1 MQWQNMAVNRTIT
14 SLCSRLRFAA
24 SSHWMPGPTSQPP
37 APSACVPPPISIHSC
52 DNDGMHDKSQAPL
65 ANVMDLLL
73 DAICVVDRE
82 GRYRF
87 VSAAFERIFG
97 YAPEEVIGRSMIE
110 LVHPA
115 DRERTLQAAA
125 GVMTGGP
132 LPYFENR
139 YLRKDG
145 KTVYIMWS
153 ARWSEADQARVAVGR
168 DVTELK
174 RAQFVQVALFDISEA
189 ASKAEDVL
197 ALCRRAHQ
205 IIGSLLPASNFFV
218 ALYDENR
225 DQLSFPYFVDE
236 HDPQPSPRKLDSGT
250 LSAEVIRSGQALL
263 LTPDSGVLLPAD
275 VDIVIGRD
283 PIDWLGVPLKTSRGV
298 IGALVVQSY
307 TGDVRYTEQDKALL
321 QFVSTQVAVAI
332 ERKQAEAA
340 LQHLARHDPLTAL
353 PNRAVVLD
361 RLRTSLAGAR
371 HDDRQLAV
379 LFIDLD
385 DFKQVNDRFGHSV
398 GDRLLQEVAGRMQ
411 TCVREADIV
420 GRMGGDEF
428 MLILQDISQPEQATL
443 AAEKIRAALEQPF
456 EWDGQQIRISA
467 SIGVATCPGH
477 GHDDV
482 QLVHGADEAMYAAK
496 HAGGN
501 RWLLATN
508 T

>member
-1 MQWQNMAVNRTIT
+1 M
-14 SLCSRLRFAA
+14 
-24 SSHWMPGPTSQPP
+24 
-37 APSACVPPPISIHSC
+37 
-52 DNDGMHDKSQAPL
+52 DNENQVPL

-82 GRYRF
+82 GRYLF
-87 VSAAFERIFG
+87 VSAAFQRIFG
-97 YAPEEVIGRSMIE
+97 YAPEEVVGRHMIE

-125 GVMTGGP
+125 GVITGKP

-145 KTVYIMWS
+145 KTAYIMWS
-153 ARWSEADQARVAVGR
+153 ARWSEADQVRIAVAR

-189 ASKAEDVL
+189 ANKAEDVL

-218 ALYDENR
+218 ALYDESR
-225 DQLSFPYFVDE
+225 DELSFPYFADE
-236 HDPQPSPRKLDSGT
+236 HDPQPEPRKLDSGT
-250 LSAEVIRSGQALL
+250 LTAEVIRSGQALL
-263 LTPDSGVLLPAD
+263 LTPDSDMAMPAH
-275 VDIVIGRD
+275 VATAIGKD
-283 PIDWLGVPLKTSRGV
+283 PIDWLGVPLSTSRGV

-307 TGDVRYTEQDKALL
+307 TGEVRYTDQDKALL

-332 ERKQAEAA
+332 ERKQAEAT
-340 LQHLARHDPLTAL
+340 LRHMARHDPLTAL

-371 HDDRQLAV
+371 HDDRQLAA

-385 DFKQVNDRFGHSV
+385 DFKQVNDSYGHHA
-398 GDRLLQEVAGRMQ
+398 GDRLLQEVAARMQ
-411 TCVREADIV
+411 TCVRESDTV

-428 MLILQDISQPEQATL
+428 MVILHDITQPEQATL

-456 EWDGQQIRISA
+456 EWDGQQVRISA

-477 GHDDV
+477 GNSELR
-482 QLVHGADEAMYAAK
+482 LVRGADEAMYAAK

-501 RWLLATN
+501 RWLLATEG
-508 T
+508 

>member
-1 MQWQNMAVNRTIT
+1 M
-14 SLCSRLRFAA
+14 
-24 SSHWMPGPTSQPP
+24 
-37 APSACVPPPISIHSC
+37 
-52 DNDGMHDKSQAPL
+52 NDKNQVPL

-82 GRYRF
+82 GCFLF

-97 YAPEEVIGRSMIE
+97 YAPEEVIGRPMIE
-110 LVHPA
+110 LVHPG
-115 DRERTLQAAA
+115 DRERTLQAAE
-125 GVMTGGP
+125 GVKVGKS

-145 KTVYIMWS
+145 KVAYIMWS

-174 RAQFVQVALFDISEA
+174 RAQFIQVALFDISEA
-189 ASKAEDVL
+189 ANKAEDVL
-197 ALCRRAHQ
+197 TLCRRAHQ
-205 IIGSLLPASNFFV
+205 IIGSLLPANNFFV
-218 ALYDENR
+218 ALYDESQ
-225 DQLSFPYFVDE
+225 DELSFPYFVDE
-236 HDPQPSPRKLDSGT
+236 HDPQPAPRKLDSGT

-263 LTPDSGVLLPAD
+263 VTPDSGVILPVNVTQA
-275 VDIVIGRD
+275 IGKD

-298 IGALVVQSY
+298 IGAIVVQSY

-321 QFVSTQVAVAI
+321 QFVSTQVAIAI
-332 ERKQAEAA
+332 ERKQAEAT
-340 LQHLARHDPLTAL
+340 LQHMARHDALTAL
-353 PNRAVVLD
+353 PNRAVVLN
-361 RLRTSLAGAR
+361 RLRTSLAGSR
-371 HDDRQLAV
+371 HEDPQLAV

-385 DFKQVNDRFGHSV
+385 DFKQVNDRFGHPA
-398 GDRLLQEVAGRMQ
+398 GDRLLQEVAARMQ
-411 TCVREADIV
+411 ICVRESDTV

-428 MLILQDISQPEQATL
+428 MVILHDITQPDQATL
-443 AAEKIRAALEQPF
+443 AAEKIRVALEQPF

-477 GHDDV
+477 GNDDA

-501 RWLLATN
+501 RWLLATGG
-508 T
+508 